1 MAKSVT
7 VELVQWAAPVVLP
20 VVHSCPWP
28 RRRARRWATVARVVE
43 PFHQHHQE
51 EPQTALSATLVL
63 LLGADESTNVLQ
75 VS

>member
-1 MAKSVT
+1 MAKNVT

-20 VVHSCPWP
+20 AVHSCPWP
-28 RRRARRWATVARVVE
+28 RRLARRWATVVPVVE

-63 LLGADESTNVLQ
+63 PPGAEESTNVLQ